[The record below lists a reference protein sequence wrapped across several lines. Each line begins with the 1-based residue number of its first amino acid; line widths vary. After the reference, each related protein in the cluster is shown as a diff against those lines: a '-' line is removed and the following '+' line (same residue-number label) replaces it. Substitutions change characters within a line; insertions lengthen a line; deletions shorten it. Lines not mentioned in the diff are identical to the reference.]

1 MQCEVCGNEYRNCFT
16 VTQGTQKY
24 VFDCFE
30 CAIHALAPTCAHC
43 GCKIVGHGISFDDEV
58 FCCQHCVRM
67 SQSAVDS
74 NEDDIEEIDF
84 EVDDE
89 ADDEDVDLD
98 DEDVDDD
105 DDDEVA
111 DEDEDADEEDEAPVR
126 RRSTR

>member
-43 GCKIVGHGISFDDEV
+43 GCKIVGHGISFADEV

-67 SQSAVDS
+67 SQPAGDS

-84 EVDDE
+84 EVDD
-89 ADDEDVDLD
+89 DDDDVDLD
-98 DEDVDDD
+98 DDDVDDEDPDSGGED
-105 DDDEVA
+105 D
-111 DEDEDADEEDEAPVR
+111 APVK